1 MSRRRRADRW
11 WPDRPP
17 EYRGG
22 DQITLDEADERALD
36 VAAAKVQ
43 AEIARRRETQQQGG
57 QPATGAVQAACCRPG
72 PRSSGEVGAPCA
84 AATSAGVGGP

>member
-1 MSRRRRADRW
+1 MSRRRRADRL

-22 DQITLDEADERALD
+22 DQITLDKADERALD

-43 AEIARRRETQQQGG
+43 AEIARRREAPKKGG
-57 QPATGAVQAACCRPG
+57 RPATGA
-72 PRSSGEVGAPCA
+72 APA
-84 AATSAGVGGP
+84 AAPERAIVER